1 MATDGA
7 SAAIEALEAWASS
20 GDMPSPAA
28 PALWTPV
35 LQFLIEQESTRPVGL
50 DAFVI
55 PLA

>member
-1 MATDGA
+1 MAAEGT

-28 PALWTPV
+28 PVLWTPV
-35 LQFLIEQESTRPVGL
+35 LQFLIEQENTRPVGL